1 MTAVAEDSRVRD
13 AGREAPLIFGGW
25 EVGLLAIMAILYSA
39 GLYLNPAFFGST
51 DALFSVLRDASRYGV
66 LAIGMTFVI
75 VNKELDLSV
84 GSTFGLTAAIFGVI
98 FAPTYFDMGI
108 WTAVAWCLVMGLTV
122 GLINGFL
129 VTVLEVP
136 AFIATLT
143 MLFIGRGVI
152 LGVTGGKNIAF
163 EIKAGEFPAFFH
175 LGEINAFG
183 FNNQIILF
191 VIIAA
196 IAATALAYTTIG
208 WTTYSV
214 GGNEQAARY
223 AGINTRFVRMRS
235 YVLSSLCAVTAG
247 LMSVAQNKDADPLAG
262 FGLELIAISSVI
274 VGGAAIFGGRGRI
287 LGSCLGAILIGLIDK
302 VLREGVPTTRT
313 IDLGNGDTAQVA
325 AVTQLP
331 PGAVP
336 AFLGV
341 VLIIAVLIEP
351 WLVRRRAIPRLWAWL
366 RGRPPPP
373 VPDLGG
379 IAIASAPTRGATVQA
394 RGLGKRGI
402 AAFFYRRDA
411 AAVILMVALWLFGWW
426 ARPDFWAGLDN
437 SFATLLAFSEIALLA
452 VGLTFVMA
460 NGDIDLSVGSVLAL
474 SGAVAAVI
482 MKDTTWGPLAAVGG
496 GTPRRRDRRPHQRL
510 AHRLRRLARLHRHA
524 RDVLLG
530 ARHRLVDRRRH
541 PAQRLSG
548 VVQPD
553 WTKPLRA
560 PRRHGHGARRRI
572 VACDRQGGQRADNL
586 RSLRRAH
593 CGGRARP
600 YDLRR
605 EGLRDRRQ
613 RTGCEFRRH
622 QHAAGPL
629 HVLPDLIA
637 LRRLCGNHLRRLLS
651 QLHSD
656 RRAIA
661 RARQHLLDH
670 HRRRIDLRRLR
681 HDDRLACGRRR
692 HHAHPFASLVADHPE
707 GRLILRPAAA
717 MAERVH
723 RPHSDRRGGRRH
735 LAPPEQYPR
744 PVVRP
749 ETSARGR
756 PGPGRAGQKGRSMT
770 RPMVEMRSIDKSFG
784 PVRALVEVHLSL
796 MPGEVLGLVG
806 DNSAGKS
813 TLMKIMT
820 GAYQRD
826 SGEVF
831 IDGEPVHF
839 RSPHESRDLGIEM
852 IYQDFALCGNLDVS
866 QNIFL
871 GRWPRRF
878 GIFVD
883 RPRMHQ
889 DARTI
894 LDRLKVDVTSV
905 YQKVESLSGGRQQ
918 SVAIARAISFEPKVV
933 IFDEPTAN
941 LSVTATNRLLETI
954 LELKR
959 HRVSQII
966 ISHRLTD
973 IFEVGDRVMVL
984 KRGRNVG
991 ERAIADTTEKEVLEL
1006 IVSGV
1011 PEKIADA
1018 ALSS

>member
-496 GTPRRRDRRPHQRL
+496 GLLAGVIAGLINGWLTAYVGLPAFIATLGTFYWARGIGSSIVAGTQLNGFPESFNLIGRNLYELLDVMGMAPAGGLWLAIAKAVSVQTIFVLFVALIAGVVL
-510 AHRLRRLARLHRHA
+510 AHTTFGEKVYAIGGNERAANFAGINTRRVRFTSFLISSICAASAGIIYDAFYRSFIPTAGQLRELDSISSIIIGGGSIFGGYGTMIGSLAGAAVITLIRSLLSLQIILK
-524 RDVLLG
+524 DGSSFVLPQQWQNVFIGLI
-530 ARHRLVDRRRH
+530 L
-541 PAQRLSG
+541 
-548 VVQPD
+548 
-553 WTKPLRA
+553 
-560 PRRHGHGARRRI
+560 I
-572 VACDRQGGQRADNL
+572 VA
-586 RSLRRAH
+586 
-593 CGGRARP
+593 
-600 YDLRR
+600 
-605 EGLRDRRQ
+605 
-613 RTGCEFRRH
+613 
-622 QHAAGPL
+622 
-629 HVLPDLIA
+629 V
-637 LRRLCGNHLRRLLS
+637 
-651 QLHSD
+651 
-656 RRAIA
+656 
-661 RARQHLLDH
+661 
-670 HRRRIDLRRLR
+670 
-681 HDDRLACGRRR
+681 
-692 HHAHPFASLVADHPE
+692 
-707 GRLILRPAAA
+707 
-717 MAERVH
+717 
-723 RPHSDRRGGRRH
+723 
-735 LAPPEQYPR
+735 
-744 PVVRP
+744 
-749 ETSARGR
+749 
-756 PGPGRAGQKGRSMT
+756 
-770 RPMVEMRSIDKSFG
+770 
-784 PVRALVEVHLSL
+784 
-796 MPGEVLGLVG
+796 VG
-806 DNSAGKS
+806 DIW
-813 TLMKIMT
+813 L
-820 GAYQRD
+820 R
-826 SGEVF
+826 
-831 IDGEPVHF
+831 
-839 RSPHESRDLGIEM
+839 
-852 IYQDFALCGNLDVS
+852 
-866 QNIFL
+866 QNNIL
-871 GRWPRRF
+871 GRWF
-878 GIFVD
+878 G
-883 RPRMHQ
+883 RKR
-889 DARTI
+889 AREEGPA
-894 LDRLKVDVTSV
+894 L
-905 YQKVESLSGGRQQ
+905 
-918 SVAIARAISFEPKVV
+918 AEPVKKA
-933 IFDEPTAN
+933 EA
-941 LSVTATNRLLETI
+941 
-954 LELKR
+954 
-959 HRVSQII
+959 
-966 ISHRLTD
+966 
-973 IFEVGDRVMVL
+973 
-984 KRGRNVG
+984 
-991 ERAIADTTEKEVLEL
+991 
-1006 IVSGV
+1006 
-1011 PEKIADA
+1011 
-1018 ALSS
+1018 